1 MIDKFIPSRDEQG
14 IFETFSDLALCTL
27 AITLVMLSL
36 LATNIGQ
43 RINIQISENQFN
55 MDSAPLRSYFCIS
68 ETLRDNSAL
77 VHFLDADVVDKLT
90 AYRDTLTQSRIVT
103 LPAGRT
109 MTLGNF
115 LLLAPAIVPGIDQ
128 NGLSTLS
135 PLTDLWK
142 ADVISPQ
149 NEKFK
154 INLSASQSAIR
165 DLFPIRH
172 LDESLKRS
180 RIYIES
186 LVKENG
192 GKEKYYVVI
201 GHAAYPLPEAIE
213 DGSLEWLRSFE
224 SGTADIYYLGDLT
237 NYKNDYVN
245 KRHQFFI
252 EQGFIECAMSYK
264 DFKDQENLKS
274 KIDNINNIFINDSFF
289 PLIKHSDA
297 WNSYIN
303 EQLIADPDPPA
314 WFYKEFLVP
323 LGFDRMVMDIPEV
336 Q

>member
-43 RINIQISENQFN
+43 RINIQLSENQFN
-55 MDSAPLRSYFCIS
+55 MDSAPLRSYFCLS
-68 ETLRDNSAL
+68 EAPKKESKL

-90 AYRDTLTQSRIVT
+90 AYKDALTQSRIVT
-103 LPAGRT
+103 LPSGRT

-135 PLTDLWK
+135 PLTDIWK

-149 NEKFK
+149 NEKFE
-154 INLSASQSAIR
+154 INLDMSRQVVN
-165 DLFPIRH
+165 DLFPVRH
-172 LDESLKRS
+172 LDDSLKRS

-186 LVKENG
+186 LVKEYS
-192 GKEKYYVVI
+192 GKEKYYIVI

-213 DGSLEWLRSFE
+213 DGSLDWLRSFE

-237 NYKNDYVN
+237 DYKKEYIN
-245 KRHQFFI
+245 KRHQFFV
-252 EQGFIECAMSYK
+252 EYGFSECALNYEEFQNQK
-264 DFKDQENLKS
+264 DLKS
-274 KIDNINNIFINDSFF
+274 KVNNINNLLISDSFL
-289 PLIKHSDA
+289 PLVKHSGA
-297 WNSYIN
+297 WNSYIDN
-303 EQLIADPDPPA
+303 QLKADPDPPA

>member
-1 MIDKFIPSRDEQG
+1 MINKFIPSRDEQG

-55 MDSAPLRSYFCIS
+55 MDSAPLRSYFCLS
-68 ETLRDNSAL
+68 EAPKIDLKL

-90 AYRDTLTQSRIVT
+90 AYKDALTQSRIVT

-128 NGLSTLS
+128 NGTSTLS

-142 ADVISPQ
+142 ADVISPE
-149 NEKFK
+149 NEKFE
-154 INLSASQSAIR
+154 INLDMSRQVIS
-165 DLFPIRH
+165 DLFPVRH
-172 LDESLKRS
+172 LDDSLKRS

-186 LVKENG
+186 LIKEHSGN
-192 GKEKYYVVI
+192 EKYYIVI
-201 GHAAYPLPEAIE
+201 GHAAYPLPEAIK
-213 DGSLEWLRSFE
+213 DGSLDWLRSFE

-237 NYKNDYVN
+237 EYKREFVN
-245 KRHQFFI
+245 KRHQFFV
-252 EQGFIECAMSYK
+252 ENGFSECAASYEEFQNQK
-264 DFKDQENLKS
+264 NLKN
-274 KIDNINNIFINDSFF
+274 KVNDINNLSINNSFL
-289 PLIKHSDA
+289 PLIKYSNA
-297 WNSYIN
+297 WNNYIEN
-303 EQLIADPDPPA
+303 QLKVDTDPPT
-314 WFYKEFLVP
+314 WFYEEFLVP